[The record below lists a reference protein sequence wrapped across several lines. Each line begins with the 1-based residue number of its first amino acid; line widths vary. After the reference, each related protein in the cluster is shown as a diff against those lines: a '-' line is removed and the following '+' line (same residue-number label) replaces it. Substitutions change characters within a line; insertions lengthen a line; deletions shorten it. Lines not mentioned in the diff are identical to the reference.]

1 MNFFVSPS
9 LEKSRLTIYNGPDN
23 EKARWLDLVEFG
35 KQDMGKA
42 HRDQRAKVF

>member
-9 LEKSRLTIYNGPDN
+9 VEKSRLTMYNGPDN

-35 KQDMGKA
+35 KQDIGEA
-42 HRDQRAKVF
+42 HRD

>member
-35 KQDMGKA
+35 KQDTGEA
-42 HRDQRAKVF
+42 HREERAVVF